1 MTTGLG
7 LMKAAGMYTRC
18 LFCRS
23 TFPENGELAH
33 MPRGRRIAYD
43 PEEGRLWA
51 VCGSCS
57 RWNLCPIE
65 SREAALHELERLA
78 RDHGRLVAETANI
91 ALLQVGHL
99 MLIRVGRAQLVEQA
113 WWRYG
118 RELRKRKHSFE
129 STGSK
134 VQAYTF
140 GALAYVG
147 DLLGITELDAPIEV
161 SQPSTASSKVTPR
174 VLG

>member
-33 MPRGRRIAYD
+33 MPRGRRIAFD

-51 VCGSCS
+51 VCHSCS

-99 MLIRVGRAQLVEQA
+99 MLIRVGRE
-113 WWRYG
+113 RG
-118 RELRKRKHSFE
+118 REVTSSPQTTVASSSCTSGL
-129 STGSK
+129 
-134 VQAYTF
+134 
-140 GALAYVG
+140 
-147 DLLGITELDAPIEV
+147 
-161 SQPSTASSKVTPR
+161 TASSSVAGLWYSNDPGIMLAPPPTPVCNNLVKR
-174 VLG
+174 